1 MELQKPLQSGLIRLK
16 SRLVIPP
23 MATQSSDWGIPG
35 EETIGH
41 YKRLA
46 RNPLAGLLITEH
58 SYVTPQGRAD
68 PYQLSMASDDVISA
82 QHELTDAVHAVN
94 PEIKVFAQISHA
106 GANTSP
112 QVTGEDLVSA
122 SPMESRDGR
131 SRALTVPEIRE
142 IEGKFAAA
150 ARRVKEAGYDGVE
163 IHSAHGYLLNQFY
176 SPLTNDRDDEYGPQS
191 LENRLRF
198 LTETIAAVHQA
209 VGEDFPIAVRLGG
222 SDYRPGGS
230 TLADAAGAAQLLERA
245 GIDLLDLSGG
255 LGMFMR
261 PGHREAGWFSDMSR
275 AVKERV
281 SLPVIL
287 TGGVQT
293 PAEAETLLNQ
303 GAADLIGVGRAM
315 LRNPAWGSEL

>member
-1 MELQKPLQSGLIRLK
+1 M
-16 SRLVIPP
+16 
-23 MATQSSDWGIPG
+23 
-35 EETIGH
+35 
-41 YKRLA
+41 
-46 RNPLAGLLITEH
+46 
-58 SYVTPQGRAD
+58 
-68 PYQLSMASDDVISA
+68 
-82 QHELTDAVHAVN
+82 
-94 PEIKVFAQISHA
+94 PEIK
-106 GANTSP
+106 
-112 QVTGEDLVSA
+112 
-122 SPMESRDGR
+122 
-131 SRALTVPEIRE
+131 AL
-142 IEGKFAAA
+142 EGKFAAA

-230 TLADAAGAAQLLERA
+230 TLADAAGAAQILERA